1 MLSQNKLNISHIAF
15 LFSIMM
21 HVFIVILLLNF
32 AVKKNDHINS
42 NIKITLV
49 SASSVNHKDAMF
61 LSSKDSQTTATIDQP
76 QPQPQ
81 PQPISETIFDS
92 TAQVNASTEN
102 QVPEFFSIDEH
113 VNSSKIEHTYDP
125 LLDAQNRAKKAI
137 KEAKD
142 VSNLYQSNIKPMETD
157 FLEKNQLSSLK
168 LETDSFSFYKVEIID
183 TPKDFER
190 YSAQIHVSKTTSS
203 SEEEIKINQLSE
215 QITELLHENRLVLTN
230 KNPETIEFIIDPVNR
245 IILINLSSESLKMHH
260 NLKSL
265 LENMSFDAILIDSNL
280 NQKAYSFVVN
290 I

>member
-1 MLSQNKLNISHIAF
+1 M
-15 LFSIMM
+15 
-21 HVFIVILLLNF
+21 
-32 AVKKNDHINS
+32 
-42 NIKITLV
+42 
-49 SASSVNHKDAMF
+49 
-61 LSSKDSQTTATIDQP
+61 
-76 QPQPQ
+76 
-81 PQPISETIFDS
+81 
-92 TAQVNASTEN
+92 
-102 QVPEFFSIDEH
+102 
-113 VNSSKIEHTYDP
+113 
-125 LLDAQNRAKKAI
+125 DAQNRAKKAI

-245 IILINLSSESLKMHH
+245 IILIHLSSESLKMHH

>member
-1 MLSQNKLNISHIAF
+1 MLSQNKLNISQSAF
-15 LFSIMM
+15 LFSIIM

-32 AVKKNDHINS
+32 AVEKNDHITS
-42 NIKITLV
+42 NIKITLI

-76 QPQPQ
+76 QPQP
-81 PQPISETIFDS
+81 ISETIFDS
-92 TAQVNASTEN
+92 TAPANTSTEN

-113 VNSSKIEHTYDP
+113 VNSSKIENTYDP

-190 YSAQIHVSKTTSS
+190 YSSLIHVSKATSS

-215 QITELLHENRLVLTN
+215 QITELLHENRLALTN
-230 KNPETIEFIIDPVNR
+230 KNPENIEFIIDPVNR
-245 IILINLSSESLKMHH
+245 VILINLSSESLKMDH

-265 LENMSFDAILIDSNL
+265 LENMSFDAILMDSNL
-280 NQKAYSFVVN
+280 NEKAYSFVVN

>member
-1 MLSQNKLNISHIAF
+1 MLSQNKLNVSQNAF
-15 LFSIMM
+15 LFSIIM
-21 HVFIVILLLNF
+21 HVFIVIVLLNF
-32 AVKKNDHINS
+32 AVEKNDHITS
-42 NIKITLV
+42 NIKITLI

-81 PQPISETIFDS
+81 PQPISETIFNS
-92 TAQVNASTEN
+92 AVPANTSTEN
-102 QVPEFFSIDEH
+102 QVPDFFSIDEH

-142 VSNLYQSNIKPMETD
+142 VSNLYQSNIKPMETE

-190 YSAQIHVSKTTSS
+190 YSSLIHVSKATSS
-203 SEEEIKINQLSE
+203 GEEEIKINQLNE
-215 QITELLHENRLVLTN
+215 QITELLHENRLALTN
-230 KNPETIEFIIDPVNR
+230 KKSKNIEFIIDPVNR
-245 IILINLSSESLKMHH
+245 IILINLSSESLKMDH

-265 LENMSFDAILIDSNL
+265 LENMSFDAILMDSNL
-280 NQKAYSFVVN
+280 NEKAYFFRVE

>member
-1 MLSQNKLNISHIAF
+1 MLSQNKLNISQSAF
-15 LFSIMM
+15 LFSIIM

-32 AVKKNDHINS
+32 AVEKNDHITS
-42 NIKITLV
+42 NINITLV

-76 QPQPQ
+76 QP
-81 PQPISETIFDS
+81 ISETIFDS
-92 TAQVNASTEN
+92 TALANTSTEN

-168 LETDSFSFYKVEIID
+168 LETDSLSFYKVEIID
-183 TPKDFER
+183 TPKNFER

-245 IILINLSSESLKMHH
+245 IILIHLSSESLKMHH

-265 LENMSFDAILIDSNL
+265 LENISFDAILIDSNL